1 MTTLALILIIVA
13 IVNFTLGGVVF
24 SRKPHDKAAQ
34 TFLGLTGGLG
44 LWGLGISFY
53 LLASS
58 PSRAA
63 FYSDVYYFAA
73 MLMAVSLYLFS
84 LTQSRRVLSVWHY
97 LHWLVPVGWLVGL
110 LIEPH
115 LLVNFSFN
123 DLSHVRISP
132 SGYAIYSFLVSTY
145 FLGAVVILATS
156 VHRTVDHWRR
166 RQLLLVSISV
176 TLAGVVALTF
186 NLFMPAIGIYQLVWV
201 GPLYSIVFAMG
212 AAYAVERYKMFD
224 LRATLAKTLAYLLA
238 LIVVVVVYST
248 TLLVVGLRFFGDGGA
263 SRSQGL
269 IYIALAILLAVT
281 FQPLKNFFNHITSR
295 LFFNLSYTPEQVIQQ
310 FGDAML
316 GTVELGGLAE
326 ATFAVLNRTLAPA
339 DMALVISDD
348 TTTTHFIRLSAASRP
363 SLTRPVVRHL
373 AQVLSRPRYRR
384 RLMIDSQEL
393 FESRD
398 LALKDLMDDNSL
410 NLAVKLKTQDRPI
423 GYLLVGYRQNGAGYG
438 SSDLYIL
445 RTVGDELALA
455 VENGLQFKQINR
467 FNRTLKERVDSATN
481 RLRQSNKQLRQL
493 DEAKD
498 EFISMAS
505 HQLRTPLT
513 TVKGYLSMLMEGD
526 AGKLSQQQQKLTE
539 EAFNSSQRMVFL
551 INDFLNVSRLQT
563 GKFELE
569 KRPTDLGEVLR
580 QEISQLQ
587 VMAKSRQMKLDCQTD
602 KALPVMELDEG
613 KLRQVMMNF
622 VDNAIYY
629 SPAGSTIKVSLKLGD
644 HAIEFKVVDQGIGVP
659 KNEQAGLF
667 GKFYRASNARKQ
679 RPDGT
684 GVGLYMA
691 KKVIDEHGGDIIF
704 SSQIGKGSTFGFR
717 LPITITD

>member
-1 MTTLALILIIVA
+1 MTNLALILVIVA

-24 SRKPHDKAAQ
+24 SRKPRDRAAQ

-58 PSRAA
+58 QARAA
-63 FYSDVYYFAA
+63 FYSDIYYFAA

-84 LTQSRRVLSVWHY
+84 LSQSRRQLSPWHN
-97 LHWLVPVGWLVGL
+97 LHWLMPPLWLVGL
-110 LIEPH
+110 IIEPN
-115 LLVNFSFN
+115 LLVGFTFN
-123 DLSHVRISP
+123 DLSHVTISP
-132 SGYAIYSFLVSTY
+132 VGYGIYSVLVSAY
-145 FLGAVVILATS
+145 FFAAIAIMAAS
-156 VHRTVDHWRR
+156 VAHTVDHWRR
-166 RQLLLVSISV
+166 RQLLLVSVSV
-176 TLAGVVALTF
+176 ALAGLVALAF
-186 NLFMPAIGIYQLVWV
+186 NLFLPAVGIYQLVWV
-201 GPLYSIVFAMG
+201 GPMYSIVFAIG

-238 LIVVVVVYST
+238 LIFIVIVYST
-248 TLLVVGLRFFGDGGA
+248 ALLLVGLRFFGGA
-263 SRSQGL
+263 GATRSQDL

-281 FQPLKNFFNHITSR
+281 FQPLKNFFNRITSR
-295 LFFNLSYTPEQVIQQ
+295 LFFNLNYTPEQVIQQ

-316 GTVELGGLAE
+316 GSVELGGLAE
-326 ATFAVLNRTLAPA
+326 ATFSVLNRTLAPA
-339 DMALVISDD
+339 DLALVISDD
-348 TTTTHFIRLSAASRP
+348 ATATHFIRVSAMSRQSLS
-363 SLTRPVVRHL
+363 RPVVRHMAQSL
-373 AQVLSRPRYRR
+373 AAPRYRR
-384 RLMIDSQEL
+384 RLMVDSQEL

-398 LALKDLMDDNSL
+398 LALKNLLDDNSI
-410 NLAVKLKTQDRPI
+410 NLAVKLKTQDRQI

-438 SSDLYIL
+438 SSDMYIL
-445 RTVGDELALA
+445 RTIGDELALA

-467 FNRTLKERVDSATN
+467 FNQTLKERVDSATN
-481 RLRQSNKQLRQL
+481 RLRQSNRQLRQL
-493 DEAKD
+493 DEVKD

-526 AGKLSQQQQKLTE
+526 AGKLTRQQQKLTE

-569 KRPTDLGEVLR
+569 KRPTDLSEVLR
-580 QEISQLQ
+580 QEIKQLQ

-602 KALPVMELDEG
+602 KTLPLMELDEG

-629 SPAGSTIKVSLKLGD
+629 SPAGSTIRISLRLVD
-644 HAIEFKVVDQGIGVP
+644 HGIEFRVSDQGIGVP
-659 KNEQAGLF
+659 KSEQAGLF

-704 SSQIGKGSTFGFR
+704 SSQQGKGSTFGFR
-717 LPITITD
+717 LPLKFRD